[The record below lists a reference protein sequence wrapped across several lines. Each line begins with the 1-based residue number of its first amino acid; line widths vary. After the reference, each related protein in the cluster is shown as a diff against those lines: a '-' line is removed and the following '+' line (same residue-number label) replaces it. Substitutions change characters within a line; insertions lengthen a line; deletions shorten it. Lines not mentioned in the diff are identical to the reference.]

1 MLLVD
6 CVRDQG
12 PRVWRDS
19 RSRMFL
25 NEFTFMF
32 LRQLKRLCLFTG
44 PLHCS
49 FVATECVRDGRA
61 GGSACFDGWTR
72 ASETFTNG

>member
-1 MLLVD
+1 
-6 CVRDQG
+6 
-12 PRVWRDS
+12 
-19 RSRMFL
+19 MFL
-25 NEFTFMF
+25 YEFTFMF

-61 GGSACFDGWTR
+61 GGSLC
-72 ASETFTNG
+72 ASTNGPARPRPLQTDNHSRP

>member
-44 PLHCS
+44 PFPLAL
-49 FVATECVRDGRA
+49 VVDGIYGRRL
-61 GGSACFDGWTR
+61 SACFDGWTR